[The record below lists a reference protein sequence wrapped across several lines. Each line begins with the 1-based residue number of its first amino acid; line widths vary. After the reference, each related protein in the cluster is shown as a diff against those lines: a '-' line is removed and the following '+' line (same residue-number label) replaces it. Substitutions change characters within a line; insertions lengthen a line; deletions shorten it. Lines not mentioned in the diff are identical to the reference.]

1 VTESRGVKRGSKPK
15 PILVD
20 DLNLIPSAPS
30 APKILKSAGRELWSS
45 LWIGGRRWL
54 DVSSDVALIE
64 MICRNFDTL
73 IEVNEVIRTH
83 GRYYSTPQGHHLPHP
98 AVADS
103 RNLSAQI
110 VSWLSLAGFSASD
123 RARLQIPMV
132 TVNPLSAWR
141 DRQLGKAALNLD
153 DRSRHGGDLK

>member
-1 VTESRGVKRGSKPK
+1 MTESRGVKRGSKPK

-20 DLNLIPSAPS
+20 DLSLIPSAPS
-30 APKILKSAGRELWSS
+30 APKVLKSDGRELWSS

-73 IEVNEVIRTH
+73 IEVNEVIRVQ

-98 AVADS
+98 AVTDS

-123 RARLQIPMV
+123 RARLQIPMIV
-132 TVNPLSAWR
+132 ENPLSAFR
-141 DRQLGKAALNLD
+141 ERNRREIEIAAPNLD
-153 DRSRHGGDLK
+153 DRS